1 MLLHAL
7 GVATC
12 AGAAVWTQSSP
23 DLAPER
29 AMGQARP
36 PGRPRRDVVGALLV
50 LAEATPMGEAPG
62 AGGGGTKKG
71 KAREKWVAEE
81 EAPWTAE
88 GPRGG
93 GGWGLPGPGG
103 ILEAPQAQGGSLH
116 LCGQQ
121 GQDVGLKS

>member
-1 MLLHAL
+1 MLSHAL

-29 AMGQARP
+29 AMGQGRP

-88 GPRGG
+88 GPGAV
-93 GGWGLPGPGG
+93 
-103 ILEAPQAQGGSLH
+103 EAGACLGQGGSWRPPRAQSGSVH
-116 LCGQQ
+116 LCGQ